1 MQRKLKLKQPSEE
14 WFRQVR
20 KHHKEQRIEKL
31 KEEVPRKILE
41 LQERELVR
49 EEMEANGVI
58 PLTEQEMETMTLQ
71 ELWEHLRQIRN
82 AQNWGGPSLLGYD

>member
-1 MQRKLKLKQPSEE
+1 MKQIPIGKPLSVEEHQRIRE
-14 WFRQVR
+14 
-20 KHHKEQRIEKL
+20 HHKKQRIEEL

-41 LQERELVR
+41 LQESELVK
-49 EEMEANGVI
+49 EEMEQTGVI
-58 PLTEQEMETMTLQ
+58 PLTEKEMETMELS

>member
-1 MQRKLKLKQPSEE
+1 MKQIPIGKPLSVEEHQRIRE
-14 WFRQVR
+14 
-20 KHHKEQRIEKL
+20 HHKKRRIEEL

-41 LQERELVR
+41 LQESELVK
-49 EEMEANGVI
+49 EEMEQTGVI
-58 PLTEQEMETMTLQ
+58 PLTEKEMETMELS